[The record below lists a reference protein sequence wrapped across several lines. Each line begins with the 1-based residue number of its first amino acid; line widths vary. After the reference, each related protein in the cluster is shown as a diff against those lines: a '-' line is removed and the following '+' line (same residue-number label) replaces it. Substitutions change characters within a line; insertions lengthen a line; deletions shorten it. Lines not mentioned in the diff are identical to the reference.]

1 MRVSTGVD
9 MKRLIHRNEPNRPH
23 ISSDI
28 QFSNNV
34 ETKII
39 KMRQLLPARLA
50 IQISEF
56 LQQLQELNVS
66 AYPFSRPSPHH
77 CASGK
82 RGSSVTPTESQ
93 VLFS

>member
-34 ETKII
+34 ETKTI
-39 KMRQLLPARLA
+39 KMR
-50 IQISEF
+50 
-56 LQQLQELNVS
+56 
-66 AYPFSRPSPHH
+66 
-77 CASGK
+77 
-82 RGSSVTPTESQ
+82 
-93 VLFS
+93 